1 MSASLEAA
9 CDLRIGQVGVGTL
22 KLQRFDLA
30 AIKAEMTAKVQTA
43 PQLLQRAPVIVDL
56 NTFSDLPG
64 STAVSELLQTLRQAG
79 VLPVGLTYGSPA
91 VEALSVELGLPLFS
105 RFRANYEPASP
116 TAPAEPAKSTAAAT
130 VDTVPANAPPAQRSE
145 PAAPAVGFRL
155 SLHEGHVRSGQQIYA
170 RGQDLTILGNVGPG
184 AEVIADGNIHIYG
197 SLRGRALAGAG
208 GEQRARVF
216 CREFRAELVAV
227 AGNYRVLDD
236 APVELHGKALQVRL
250 DGERLLFDPLS

>member
-1 MSASLEAA
+1 MKPSLEAA

-43 PQLLQRAPVIVDL
+43 PQLLRRAPVIVDL
-56 NTFSDLPG
+56 NAFSDLPDR
-64 STAVSELLQTLRQAG
+64 AQIVELLENLRDAG

-116 TAPAEPAKSTAAAT
+116 AAQAAPATAAAVEST
-130 VDTVPANAPPAQRSE
+130 DARPASAPAPTQRSDVV
-145 PAAPAVGFRL
+145 AGNGFRL

-170 RGQDLTILGNVGPG
+170 RNQDLTILGNVGPG

-236 APVELHGKALQVRL
+236 APAELHGKALQIRL

>member
-30 AIKAEMTAKVQTA
+30 AIKAEMTTKVQTA
-43 PQLLQRAPVIVDL
+43 PQLLRRAPVIVDL
-56 NTFSDLPG
+56 NTFSDLPDVA
-64 STAVSELLQTLRQAG
+64 AVGELLDTLREAG
-79 VLPVGLTYGSPA
+79 VLPVGLTYGSSA

-116 TAPAEPAKSTAAAT
+116 AAQPEPAKTTAAAAA
-130 VDTVPANAPPAQRSE
+130 DPAPASAPPAQRSE
-145 PAAPAVGFRL
+145 SAAPAAGFRL

>member
-1 MSASLEAA
+1 MNSSLEAA

-30 AIKAEMTAKVQTA
+30 AIKAEMAAKVQTA
-43 PQLLQRAPVIVDL
+43 PQLLRRAPVIVDL
-56 NTFSDLPG
+56 NTFSDLPSG
-64 STAVSELLQTLRQAG
+64 AQVGELLTTLREAG
-79 VLPVGLTYGSPA
+79 VLPVGLTYGSSA
-91 VEALSVELGLPLFS
+91 VEALSIELGLPLFS

-116 TAPAEPAKSTAAAT
+116 VTAPTS
-130 VDTVPANAPPAQRSE
+130 APPALDSSDTRQASPPPTQRAE
-145 PAAPAVGFRL
+145 APPTGGFKL

-170 RGQDLTILGNVGPG
+170 RHQDLTILGNVGPG

-208 GEQRARVF
+208 GEARARVF

-236 APVELHGKALQVRL
+236 APAELHGKALQVRL

>member
-1 MSASLEAA
+1 MNASLEAA

-64 STAVSELLQTLRQAG
+64 SSAVSELLETLRQAG

-116 TAPAEPAKSTAAAT
+116 TAQAEPAKSTAAAT
-130 VDTVPANAPPAQRSE
+130 VDTVPANAPSAQRSE
-145 PAAPAVGFRL
+145 PAAPVVGFRL